1 VCGSEE
7 FPPLSPPLLL
17 FQEVDN
23 IMNTNTSAT
32 SLSNNGSINPYYI
45 EFQAG
50 VTAILR
56 SWSALRTAVEQSWGG
71 SDSYSKAED
80 LRLNIYSNFHS
91 SSDNSSSNKKIM
103 TQEELEDN
111 LLLYM
116 EDEFGVV
123 LEDGSEVE
131 VATNI
136 CQMYNDCRNGN
147 VELAR
152 KTVQI
157 ALQAEEQAKL
167 MTQNDN
173 NTSFTM
179 GGVKNIFLEEG
190 GEATINDEEDDDE
203 DYVDGD
209 DDNMEEDESDSS
221 GDEEYDDDDDDD
233 DFSRGVNQEEEVVM
247 QDVKNDNDDGT
258 DCNTQSLAESLAQA
272 YAAGSL
278 FGGPTKP
285 RKTEPPPRQL
295 GEPKP
300 EKAQPLVDEDG
311 FAPVMTRKKK
321 SMINKGG

>member
-1 VCGSEE
+1 
-7 FPPLSPPLLL
+7 
-17 FQEVDN
+17 
-23 IMNTNTSAT
+23 MNTAS
-32 SLSNNGSINPYYI
+32 SSNNSNINPNYI

-50 VTAILR
+50 VTATLR

-80 LRLNIYSNFHS
+80 LRLNIYSNYHS
-91 SSDNSSSNKKIM
+91 SDSSSCSSSNKIM
-103 TQEELEDN
+103 TQDELEDN

-131 VATNI
+131 VASNI
-136 CQMYNDCRNGN
+136 CQMYNECRLGN

-157 ALQAEEQAKL
+157 ALQAEEQANL
-167 MTQNDN
+167 MASSQNN
-173 NTSFTM
+173 NSNTNLTM

-190 GEATINDEEDDDE
+190 GEATIDDDDEDDEDE

-233 DFSRGVNQEEEVVM
+233 DNDCTRDANQKEEVDM
-247 QDVKNDNDDGT
+247 QDVTTDNNNDGT
-258 DCNTQSLAESLAQA
+258 DYITPSLASLLSSSSSLAQA

-285 RKTEPPPRQL
+285 KKIEPPPRQL
-295 GEPKP
+295 GEPEP

-311 FAPVMTRKKK
+311 FAPVMTKKK
-321 SMINKGG
+321 KNKSTMNY

>member
-1 VCGSEE
+1 
-7 FPPLSPPLLL
+7 
-17 FQEVDN
+17 
-23 IMNTNTSAT
+23 MNTAS
-32 SLSNNGSINPYYI
+32 SSNNSNINPNYI

-50 VTAILR
+50 VTATLR

-80 LRLNIYSNFHS
+80 LRLNIYSNYHS
-91 SSDNSSSNKKIM
+91 SSDNSSSTSNKIM
-103 TQEELEDN
+103 TQDELEDN

-131 VATNI
+131 VASNI
-136 CQMYNDCRNGN
+136 CRMYNECRNGN

-157 ALQAEEQAKL
+157 ALRAEEQAKL
-167 MTQNDN
+167 MVSSQNN
-173 NTSFTM
+173 NSNTNLTM

-190 GEATINDEEDDDE
+190 GEATIDEEDDDE

-221 GDEEYDDDDDDD
+221 GDEEYDNDDDD
-233 DFSRGVNQEEEVVM
+233 NYCTQEEEVDM
-247 QDVKNDNDDGT
+247 QDVTTDNNNDGSDYIT
-258 DCNTQSLAESLAQA
+258 PSLASLSSLSSSLAQA

-285 RKTEPPPRQL
+285 KKIEPPPRQL
-295 GEPKP
+295 GEPEP

-311 FAPVMTRKKK
+311 FAPVMTKKK
-321 SMINKGG
+321 KNKSTMN